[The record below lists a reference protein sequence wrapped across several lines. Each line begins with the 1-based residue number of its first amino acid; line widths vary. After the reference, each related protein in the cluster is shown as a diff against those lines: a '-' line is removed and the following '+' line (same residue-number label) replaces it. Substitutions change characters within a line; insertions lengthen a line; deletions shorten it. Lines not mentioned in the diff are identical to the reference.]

1 MCPRSTPHFRKE
13 PFPTVL
19 GKSEEHS
26 ALTGSRYFKRPH
38 LASDH
43 HVDEV
48 ALTISGIAEYAFLIG
63 AEPLPSTQVIVPS
76 NSLSETQD
84 D

>member
-26 ALTGSRYFKRPH
+26 ALTGNRYFKRPH

-43 HVDEV
+43 HADEV
-48 ALTISGIAEYAFLIG
+48 ALMNGGVGELVADSSKDGIRLG
-63 AEPLPSTQVIVPS
+63 SHGP
-76 NSLSETQD
+76 
-84 D
+84 